1 MAMFSK
7 WTIRSKL
14 IVIIIAT
21 SSVALLLASFAFV
34 AYDRIAFV
42 RTTTRDVGIL
52 ANILGMNSSAALVF
66 GDSRGARETL
76 LALRSEPHV
85 ETAILYDKSGTVF
98 ATYITPNVTTPL
110 PDTAP
115 VQFGHQFVDGSL
127 RIVQPVL
134 LDGDLVGTIAIQ
146 SDMEEMKSRLRRYAG
161 IVALILMGAL
171 LIAYVIALWLQK
183 IISGPVNHLASVA
196 ETVSVDRDY
205 SVRANKQSEDELG
218 FLVEQF
224 NGMLSQIHERDLA
237 LRKAHDELA
246 ERAEQLQRELVER
259 KRAEQER
266 HRLQGQIQH
275 AQRLESLG
283 VLAGGIAHD
292 FNNLLTGM
300 MGHAGLALEHLDEE
314 STAAGNVRQVELA
327 AQRAAELTAQMLA
340 YSGRGQFVVEVAD
353 LSAIMREMAHLLSTV
368 ISKKAILEYQ
378 LEDGIPPVEADV
390 SQLRQVVMNLIT
402 NASDALGEDEGT
414 IFLKTGVI
422 EASDSIVSD
431 IAIQDELEP
440 GRYSYIEVADTG
452 CGMDTELQR
461 KIFDPFFSTKF
472 AGRGLGLA
480 AVMGIVR
487 GHKGAIKVESHLEKG
502 TRFRVLLPVASRPI
516 EPSVSID
523 SPLPPTSSGTGTIL
537 VVDDEDYVRLLAQTI
552 LEKRG
557 YEVLAAE
564 DGRQGVEIFRERASD
579 INVVLLD
586 LTMPV
591 MNGREAFAEMRRI
604 RPDARIIVSSGYTE
618 SDAIQHFAGSAP
630 SAFIQKPYQ
639 PNALSQRI
647 AEVIES

>member
-1 MAMFSK
+1 MFSK

-66 GDSRGARETL
+66 GDNRGAHETL

-85 ETAILYDKSGTVF
+85 ETAILYDKSGSVF
-98 ATYITPNVTTPL
+98 ATYNRPNVTAPL

-115 VQFGHQFVDGSL
+115 VEFGHQFVGGSL
-127 RIVQPVL
+127 RIIQPVL

-196 ETVSVDRDY
+196 ETVSIDRDY

-300 MGHAGLALEHLDEE
+300 MGHAGLALEHLAED
-314 STAAGNVRQVELA
+314 SAAAGNVRQVELA
-327 AQRAAELTAQMLA
+327 AQRAADLTAQMLA
-340 YSGRGQFVVEVAD
+340 YSGRGQFVVEIAD
-353 LSAIMREMAHLLSTV
+353 LSPIMREMAHLLSTV

-378 LEDGIPPVEADV
+378 LEDSIPPVEADV

-402 NASDALGEDEGT
+402 NASDALGDDEGT
-414 IFLKTGVI
+414 ILLKTGVI

-487 GHKGAIKVESHLEKG
+487 GHKGAIKVESHLEQG
-502 TRFRVLLPVASRPI
+502 TRFQVLLPVASRPI
-516 EPSVSID
+516 EPSVSINA
-523 SPLPPTSSGTGTIL
+523 PLPPTSSGTGTIL

-564 DGRQGVEIFRERASD
+564 DGKKGVEIFRERASD

-618 SDAIQHFAGSAP
+618 SDAIQHFAGSVP